1 MFKVNGCSKMI
12 KNRKVVLQNESV
24 KSYEN
29 FFAYVVL
36 WYVGKHGKYLN
47 VATGHNYYVKNQ
59 VKIFPHL
66 IKDHRNATFLNFVHF
81 WRT

>member
-12 KNRKVVLQNESV
+12 KNRKVVLQNA
-24 KSYEN
+24 Y
-29 FFAYVVL
+29 AYVVL
-36 WYVGKHGKYLN
+36 WYVGKHGKYLD

-66 IKDHRNATFLNFVHF
+66 ITNHKNATFLNFVHF